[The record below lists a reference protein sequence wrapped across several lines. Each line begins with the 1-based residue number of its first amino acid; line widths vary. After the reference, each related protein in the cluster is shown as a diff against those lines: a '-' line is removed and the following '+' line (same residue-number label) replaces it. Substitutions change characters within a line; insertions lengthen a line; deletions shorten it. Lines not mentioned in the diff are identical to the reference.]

1 MMGKT
6 EALSF
11 RIPPELKAELQKLAI
26 ADRRELSV
34 YVRLA
39 LEDHVAAK
47 KAESGKPADK
57 RKRGAR

>member
-1 MMGKT
+1 MGKT
-6 EALSF
+6 ESLSF
-11 RIPPELKAELQKLAI
+11 RMPSELKSELQKLAA

-47 KAESGKPADK
+47 KAGSGKPAGK
-57 RKRGAR
+57 RK

>member
-1 MMGKT
+1 MMRIRMGKT

-11 RIPPELKAELQKLAI
+11 RMPAELKSELQKLAT

-47 KAESGKPADK
+47 KTAGGKPAGK
-57 RKRGAR
+57 RK

>member
-11 RIPPELKAELQKLAI
+11 RMPPELKAELQKLAS

-47 KAESGKPADK
+47 KAEGGKATK
-57 RKRGAR
+57 RK

>member
-1 MMGKT
+1 MMGKS

-11 RIPPELKAELQKLAI
+11 RLPPELKSELQKLAR

-47 KAESGKPADK
+47 KAESGKSMK
-57 RKRGAR
+57 RK